1 MGVIKIKYVFFI
13 WLVQLVS
20 WIWIYINLV
29 VMGKE
34 IKMSFPFKKKNW
46 KKKKKQNISSV
57 QIWFKLLAQ
66 VYSWGWNQFCSLSY
80 MRYSLMLTQES
91 LLKTFQKIV
100 SRTFFLAIQ
109 KLKQT
114 KKVKKVKNTILVV
127 KPISP
132 GGRPI
137 VQSHL
142 PHLPAPLN
150 LSILIREMGVIII
163 PIPVSV
169 SITGVQT
176 S

>member
-1 MGVIKIKYVFFI
+1 
-13 WLVQLVS
+13 
-20 WIWIYINLV
+20 
-29 VMGKE
+29 
-34 IKMSFPFKKKNW
+34 
-46 KKKKKQNISSV
+46 
-57 QIWFKLLAQ
+57 
-66 VYSWGWNQFCSLSY
+66 
-80 MRYSLMLTQES
+80 MLIQES

-132 GGRPI
+132 GGRPV